1 MSTYYKVSWKNT
13 KKILLTFLMFLGISV
28 ASSADES
35 LMLHFTFDEAD
46 ISAGVLTDVTGNG
59 FDALLS
65 PDGNVT
71 AVEGRTG
78 GAAFFATVADYA
90 QLPDNF
96 IASLTSFTISTWV
109 KIESRNMWC
118 RISDFGSGTA
128 YNIFLTPHGGSSKI
142 RFALKNGG
150 GEELVDGVQC
160 PVGQWVHIAVVLDYD
175 ESESKGILK
184 LYMDGGL
191 VGTNPNV
198 TICPAMLPESNQN
211 YLGKSQYADP
221 ALNGAIDDYRI
232 YNRALSDLEILVLAG
247 VPDELTSALQALDAD
262 FIKKDNAS
270 LQNVTSDLNLPTAM
284 EDYPE
289 VAIEWSSNGT
299 ALVDITGTVVLPE
312 KYPAAVNLKATL
324 TQTDATGKVHTLTKE
339 FLVDLYPGGDEFWEW
354 ENYEIARW
362 DFSSGSLSVNEGV
375 INVTDLSENEFVG
388 TVMNTARI
396 RTIGETERFNVLDLG
411 PDNGYFD
418 MGEGIGEVMYAL
430 SDEFTMCGYF
440 YIDESYTGLGS
451 AGNFYWTFSN
461 SDDAMNDQNGY
472 IIGTLGAQSY
482 SITAAHYASD
492 NQVGAGRAEQGTWH
506 HFAYVQEGT
515 TGTIYIDGAP
525 VLNEE
530 TGEQIATGTISKLP
544 KYTLRQPGRNG
555 TIYNWLGRSNYASDA
570 YLRNTLLY
578 DFRVFAIPLTP
589 TDFATNEEFLVP
601 ATLEKLNNAYQEN
614 PDYIADDLDVE
625 SQALDLGDLTA
636 VTADLTLPV
645 QGTTNPDIAIVWK
658 SSNTQLITNEGVV
671 TRPDF
676 FDYSVTLVATLIKD
690 GQSISKEF
698 EATVLAKEGTAF
710 QNDLMVHFDFS
721 EIDENGHVVDQAE
734 KGFRGVSRNGACVG
748 KIGTSTV
755 YNVLHLGDSI
765 GYFDMGED
773 VGKVIYNLTDYTIS
787 AYYRIDEEYD
797 ELENAGNFLWTFSNS
812 QDIHSDPSGYIICL
826 LNGQRYSITPNRW
839 DGEQSVSM
847 ASPSIQGAWNHIAYV
862 QDSENQIGTLYVNGL
877 AIATGEISNIPKY
890 MLAKEGKLGT
900 PYNWIG
906 RSCYSGDVYLRHT
919 LVYDFRIYGKALE
932 EVDFESVYETLAS
945 LDAAYEEFYD
955 GLPSVSLSEYKVY
968 SVNNSIVIEGLT
980 GNEQVA
986 IYNISGQKVRMSD
999 QSSAT
1004 SVQPGIYVVRIGN
1017 FASKV
1022 LVR

>member
-1 MSTYYKVSWKNT
+1 MSTYYKVSLKNT

-78 GAAFFATVADYA
+78 DAAFFATVADYA

-299 ALVDITGTVVLPE
+299 ALVDTTGTVVLPE

-430 SDEFTMCGYF
+430 SDEFTM
-440 YIDESYTGLGS
+440 
-451 AGNFYWTFSN
+451 
-461 SDDAMNDQNGY
+461 
-472 IIGTLGAQSY
+472 
-482 SITAAHYASD
+482 
-492 NQVGAGRAEQGTWH
+492 
-506 HFAYVQEGT
+506 
-515 TGTIYIDGAP
+515 
-525 VLNEE
+525 
-530 TGEQIATGTISKLP
+530 
-544 KYTLRQPGRNG
+544 
-555 TIYNWLGRSNYASDA
+555 
-570 YLRNTLLY
+570 
-578 DFRVFAIPLTP
+578 
-589 TDFATNEEFLVP
+589 
-601 ATLEKLNNAYQEN
+601 
-614 PDYIADDLDVE
+614 
-625 SQALDLGDLTA
+625 
-636 VTADLTLPV
+636 
-645 QGTTNPDIAIVWK
+645 
-658 SSNTQLITNEGVV
+658 
-671 TRPDF
+671 
-676 FDYSVTLVATLIKD
+676 
-690 GQSISKEF
+690 
-698 EATVLAKEGTAF
+698 
-710 QNDLMVHFDFS
+710 
-721 EIDENGHVVDQAE
+721 
-734 KGFRGVSRNGACVG
+734 
-748 KIGTSTV
+748 
-755 YNVLHLGDSI
+755 
-765 GYFDMGED
+765 
-773 VGKVIYNLTDYTIS
+773 
-787 AYYRIDEEYD
+787 
-797 ELENAGNFLWTFSNS
+797 
-812 QDIHSDPSGYIICL
+812 
-826 LNGQRYSITPNRW
+826 
-839 DGEQSVSM
+839 
-847 ASPSIQGAWNHIAYV
+847 
-862 QDSENQIGTLYVNGL
+862 
-877 AIATGEISNIPKY
+877 
-890 MLAKEGKLGT
+890 
-900 PYNWIG
+900 
-906 RSCYSGDVYLRHT
+906 
-919 LVYDFRIYGKALE
+919 
-932 EVDFESVYETLAS
+932 
-945 LDAAYEEFYD
+945 
-955 GLPSVSLSEYKVY
+955 
-968 SVNNSIVIEGLT
+968 
-980 GNEQVA
+980 
-986 IYNISGQKVRMSD
+986 
-999 QSSAT
+999 
-1004 SVQPGIYVVRIGN
+1004 
-1017 FASKV
+1017 
-1022 LVR
+1022 